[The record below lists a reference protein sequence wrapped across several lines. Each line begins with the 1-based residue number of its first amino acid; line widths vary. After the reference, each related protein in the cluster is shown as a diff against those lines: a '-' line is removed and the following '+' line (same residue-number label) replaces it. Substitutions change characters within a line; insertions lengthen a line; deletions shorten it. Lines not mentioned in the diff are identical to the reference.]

1 MYKPFNKL
9 FMAENNGNNDPKKNK
24 GFGPQKPDGDFDW
37 SKILKSV
44 FSWGAVIIAAVIVMQ
59 FLNSGRGEA
68 LEVKYDVYE
77 SLLEMDKIKEISVI
91 KSEINNYVIEA
102 ELTKDESVPVGN
114 TTVVTDKISVFVI
127 EKIIEQQQE
136 IWKQKGIKYNFT
148 SESNEWFTVLI
159 SLLPW
164 VLMIG
169 IWILIMRR
177 MQGGSGTGGS
187 RGIFNFGKSRAKLSS
202 QSSIKVTFKDV
213 AGADEAKQELEE
225 IIEFLKE
232 PSKFQKLGGKIPRG
246 VLLLGPPGT
255 GKTLMARAVAG
266 EAGVPFFSISGAD
279 FVEMFVGVGASRV
292 RDLFDQGK
300 KNAPCIIFIDEIDAV
315 GRHRGAGLGGG
326 HDEREQTLNALLVE
340 MDGFEQNSGVII
352 IAATNRPD
360 VLDPALLRPGRFDR
374 QVVVDRPDVKGREG
388 ILKVHTRKIPL
399 EKEVNLK
406 TLAKGTPGLAG
417 AELANLVNEAA
428 LLAARKNKK
437 VVSMD
442 DFEDAKD
449 KVMMGMERKSMI
461 ISDKEKRT
469 TAYHEIGHVLV
480 ALKIPESDPVHK
492 VTIIPRGRA
501 LGVTT
506 YLPVDEKHTYSKTY
520 LEATIAYALGGRA
533 AEKIVFN
540 SYTTGAGNDIEK
552 ATNLARKMVCEWG
565 MSEIL
570 GPLAYGKNEEELF
583 LGREVT
589 KHSEYSEKTAQEIDD
604 EIRAI
609 VMRGMERAETIL
621 TENINELHK
630 LSEELLEREILD
642 AEEINKIMNGEELP
656 PAKRNGDQEEPEHK
670 IPSHVK
676 KLIEEKESRKDE
688 NRMNSDNENDSN

>member
-1 MYKPFNKL
+1 
-9 FMAENNGNNDPKKNK
+9 
-24 GFGPQKPDGDFDW
+24 
-37 SKILKSV
+37 
-44 FSWGAVIIAAVIVMQ
+44 MQ
-59 FLNSGRGEA
+59 FLNAGRGDA
-68 LEVKYDVYE
+68 LEVDYNIYE
-77 SLLEMDKIKEISVI
+77 NLLKEDKIKEVTVI

-102 ELTKDESVPVGN
+102 KFYNTESIEIGKN
-114 TTVVTDKISVFVI
+114 TLSADKVSTVVI
-127 EKIIEQQQE
+127 EKIIEQQQV
-136 IWKQKGIKYNFT
+136 IWKEKNIKYTFAL
-148 SESNEWFTVLI
+148 ESNEWFTVLI
-159 SLLPW
+159 SFLPW

-177 MQGGSGTGGS
+177 MQGGGGTGGT

-232 PSKFQKLGGKIPRG
+232 PTKFQKLGGKIPRG

-266 EAGVPFFSISGAD
+266 EAGVPFYSISGAD

-399 EKEVNLK
+399 APEVDLK
-406 TLAKGTPGLAG
+406 VLAKATPGLAG
-417 AELANLVNEAA
+417 AELANMVNEAA
-428 LLAARKNKK
+428 LLAARQNKK

-461 ISDKEKRT
+461 ISEKEKKT

-540 SYTTGAGNDIEK
+540 SFTTGAGNDIEK

-565 MSEIL
+565 MSEKL

-589 KHSEYSEKTAQEIDD
+589 KHNEYSEKTAQEIDD
-604 EIRAI
+604 EIKGI
-609 VMRGMERAETIL
+609 VFRGMERAEQIL
-621 TENINELHK
+621 SENIDILHK

-642 AEEINKIMNGEELP
+642 ADEISKIINGEELP
-656 PAKRNGDQEEPEHK
+656 PARRNGGNSDESEEVPD
-670 IPSHVK
+670 HVK
-676 KLIEEKESRKDE
+676 KLIEDKE
-688 NRMNSDNENDSN
+688 NRSSDKTNSDTGNDSN